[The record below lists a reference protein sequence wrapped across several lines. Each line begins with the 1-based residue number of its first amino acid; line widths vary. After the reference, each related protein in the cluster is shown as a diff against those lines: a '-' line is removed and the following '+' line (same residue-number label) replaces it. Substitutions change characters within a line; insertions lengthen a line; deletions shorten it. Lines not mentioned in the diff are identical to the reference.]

1 MFETGFTYSFR
12 PYTSVNTPSHYT
24 STVELDDVLTCHEH
38 RENPIL
44 SKLIE
49 RLSSIEENWKKNKRI
64 DKKRAE
70 SENSRE
76 IEGKTASCPR
86 DGEFRLR

>member
-38 RENPIL
+38 RENPIFKIDRKTFL
-44 SKLIE
+44 DWGKL
-49 RLSSIEENWKKNKRI
+49 EEK
-64 DKKRAE
+64 
-70 SENSRE
+70 
-76 IEGKTASCPR
+76 
-86 DGEFRLR
+86 